1 MLRRVL
7 FSDALC
13 GPGPKALC
21 TLGMILVISACAR
34 TTPAPLENKGMAGF
48 QSAQRGAPTASEP
61 VRGAADL
68 IVRKGDTV
76 WGIARRTGVPVRAI
90 ISANN
95 LRAPFTLRPGQGLK
109 VPSAQRHVVQRGD
122 TIYGISR
129 RYGVD
134 MASLVQLNRLNRP
147 YTIKPNQELNLPATA
162 RLSAPPRSTEAT
174 TAPRRGPSRR
184 GSPKAVPPR
193 AGDLFAWPVQGRIV
207 DEYGDKGGG
216 LYNEGVNIAT
226 SRGQPVRA
234 ADNGVVVYAGGELRG
249 LGNLLLIRHAEGWIT
264 AYAHNEALLVGR
276 GDIVSRG
283 QVISRVGDTGNVR
296 SPQLHFEIRKGTRT
310 VNPTRYLPRLTSRP
324 IEPNFQAASEIL
336 DELPSHAARPGAA
349 GHGPLDRLGA

>member
-1 MLRRVL
+1 
-7 FSDALC
+7 
-13 GPGPKALC
+13 
-21 TLGMILVISACAR
+21 MIAACAR
-34 TTPAPLENKGMAGF
+34 TTPAPLENKGIAGF
-48 QSAQRGAPTASEP
+48 QWAQRAAPLASDTLK
-61 VRGAADL
+61 GSADI

-76 WGIARRTGVPVRAI
+76 WGIARRTGVPVRTI

-109 VPSAQRHVVQRGD
+109 VPSARRHVVQRGD

-129 RYGVD
+129 RFGVD
-134 MASLVQLNRLNRP
+134 MASLVQLNRLERP
-147 YTIKPNQELNLPATA
+147 YTIKPNQELSLPATA
-162 RLSAPPRSTEAT
+162 RLVAPPRNTEAAA
-174 TAPRRGPSRR
+174 APRRVPLRSGSR
-184 GSPKAVPPR
+184 KAVPPR
-193 AGDLFAWPVQGRIV
+193 AGDLFAWPVQGHIV
-207 DEYGDKGGG
+207 DGYGDKGGG

-226 SRGQPVRA
+226 MRGQPVRA

-276 GDIVSRG
+276 GDVVTRG

-310 VNPTRYLPRLTSRP
+310 VNPTRYLPRLTSRAV
-324 IEPNFQAASEIL
+324 EPNFQAASEIL
-336 DELPSHAARPGAA
+336 DELPGHAA
-349 GHGPLDRLGA
+349 

>member
-1 MLRRVL
+1 
-7 FSDALC
+7 
-13 GPGPKALC
+13 
-21 TLGMILVISACAR
+21 MIAACAR

-48 QSAQRGAPTASEP
+48 QPAQRGASVASGAPNE
-61 VRGAADL
+61 AADVV
-68 IVRKGDTV
+68 VRKGDTV

-109 VPSAQRHVVQRGD
+109 VPSARRHVVQRGD

-134 MASLVQLNRLNRP
+134 MASLVQLNRLKRP
-147 YTIKPNQELNLPATA
+147 YTIKPSQELSLPATA
-162 RLSAPPRSTEAT
+162 RLVMPPRRAEAT
-174 TAPRRGPSRR
+174 TVPRQSSPRREST
-184 GSPKAVPPR
+184 KAVPPR
-193 AGDLFAWPVQGRIV
+193 GGDLFAWPVQGRIV
-207 DEYGDKGGG
+207 DGYGDKGGG
-216 LYNEGVNIAT
+216 LYNEGVNIA
-226 SRGQPVRA
+226 SKRGQPVRA
-234 ADNGVVVYAGGELRG
+234 ADNGIVVYAGGELRG

-264 AYAHNEALLVGR
+264 AYAHNESLLVGR
-276 GDIVSRG
+276 GDVVSRG

-324 IEPNFQAASEIL
+324 VELNFQAAGEIL
-336 DELPSHAARPGAA
+336 DELPSHAA
-349 GHGPLDRLGA
+349 

>member
-1 MLRRVL
+1 M
-7 FSDALC
+7 
-13 GPGPKALC
+13 
-21 TLGMILVISACAR
+21 
-34 TTPAPLENKGMAGF
+34 
-48 QSAQRGAPTASEP
+48 
-61 VRGAADL
+61 
-68 IVRKGDTV
+68 
-76 WGIARRTGVPVRAI
+76 
-90 ISANN
+90 
-95 LRAPFTLRPGQGLK
+95 
-109 VPSAQRHVVQRGD
+109 
-122 TIYGISR
+122 
-129 RYGVD
+129 
-134 MASLVQLNRLNRP
+134 
-147 YTIKPNQELNLPATA
+147 
-162 RLSAPPRSTEAT
+162 
-174 TAPRRGPSRR
+174 
-184 GSPKAVPPR
+184 
-193 AGDLFAWPVQGRIV
+193 